1 MKLTAALLF
10 CFLVGLALCQNNCDL
25 QGPYICSGG
34 VIQGIDF
41 GDDEDDDFFEYF
53 TSSGDTTTT
62 NSCSVFQ
69 QGTYEISGSSID
81 VEFEIDD
88 DECVIT
94 GDSGDCECVDDLS
107 LSVSNNC
114 GTITGPNG
122 ETCTPADTCSDS
134 FTCPGGETPIDN
146 PNNEPDANGCGP
158 SAFPLAGPSF
168 SFLECCEQH
177 DFCYGTCGT
186 SKVQCDNDF
195 YECMACTCETD
206 YDDYFSRFAC
216 RELACTYFQAVD
228 EFGCFAFTSGQED
241 SCSCPGKEMEK
252 KSSSLQPTSK
262 FGPVHPTAR
271 QTELFCDAPFEAEC
285 SAEQPTEKP
294 NSPIP
299 NSPNTASYSP
309 NTASFSPNTVSNS
322 PNSPNSPNTVTF
334 SPNTVTFSPNTFS
347 QVDDDDDDSSDAPL
361 LMW

>member
-1 MKLTAALLF
+1 MGKLTAALLF

-299 NSPNTASYSP
+299 NSPNTAS
-309 NTASFSPNTVSNS
+309 FSPNTVS
-322 PNSPNSPNTVTF
+322 F
-334 SPNTVTFSPNTFS
+334 SP
-347 QVDDDDDDSSDAPL
+347 
-361 LMW
+361 

>member
-1 MKLTAALLF
+1 M
-10 CFLVGLALCQNNCDL
+10 
-25 QGPYICSGG
+25 
-34 VIQGIDF
+34 
-41 GDDEDDDFFEYF
+41 
-53 TSSGDTTTT
+53 
-62 NSCSVFQ
+62 
-69 QGTYEISGSSID
+69 
-81 VEFEIDD
+81 
-88 DECVIT
+88 
-94 GDSGDCECVDDLS
+94 
-107 LSVSNNC
+107 
-114 GTITGPNG
+114 
-122 ETCTPADTCSDS
+122 
-134 FTCPGGETPIDN
+134 
-146 PNNEPDANGCGP
+146 GP

-177 DFCYGTCGT
+177 
-186 SKVQCDNDF
+186 DF

-299 NSPNTASYSP
+299 NSPNT
-309 NTASFSPNTVSNS
+309 
-322 PNSPNSPNTVTF
+322 VTF

-361 LMW
+361 LMWGCGLVLLVIFSL